1 MLTYKKIIN
10 GCQAMDKDE
19 MLLFMK
25 NEFNKRV
32 ARIKKAERYYS
43 NPSTTDEDV
52 ERTCKEFLLIFDE
65 VTRIGHEIEEY
76 TGQKL
81 SLEIIENGFVI

>member
-32 ARIKKAERYYS
+32 ARIKKA
-43 NPSTTDEDV
+43 
-52 ERTCKEFLLIFDE
+52 
-65 VTRIGHEIEEY
+65 
-76 TGQKL
+76 
-81 SLEIIENGFVI
+81 